1 MVKQGEDDLVS
12 HGYCKKCLDAEKEA
26 IKNRRLLKKLDAI
39 SQDFNHKFELFK
51 NNNASFILESIQALL
66 AFFQAL
72 KDAGYQIAVFK
83 QHDKHKIPDFYF
95 KEFVA
100 KIIDFKLGND

>member
-1 MVKQGEDDLVS
+1 MEEKFILIQQCATCKTITGIKMVKQGEDDLVS

-51 NNNASFILESIQALL
+51 NRVNEI
-66 AFFQAL
+66 
-72 KDAGYQIAVFK
+72 
-83 QHDKHKIPDFYF
+83 KIT
-95 KEFVA
+95 
-100 KIIDFKLGND
+100 LSHLTNS